1 MDTQSTDARLGALER
16 AVRTQRR
23 VIVALAT
30 LCGVVLIAPGFRAQQ
45 AGEALRARSLV
56 IEDANGR
63 ARILLGAPLPGQ
75 GTGMSRIGMRINDEN
90 GFERFGAN
98 LFEDGS
104 MVLGLDAPRGKGDDR
119 NRERINLIADG
130 EGGSAMNWKD
140 RRTGVV
146 ARMYLDTSNQVW
158 LQFSDYTQNPPVQR
172 RLGLSGDER
181 PR

>member
-1 MDTQSTDARLGALER
+1 MDPQSTAARLTALER
-16 AVRTQRR
+16 AVRMQRR
-23 VIVALAT
+23 VIVVLVT
-30 LCGVVLIAPGFRAQQ
+30 LCGVVLVTPSFRAQS

-63 ARILLGAPLPGQ
+63 ARIVLGAPLPAQ

-90 GFERFGAN
+90 GFERFGVN
-98 LFEDGS
+98 LFEDGRV
-104 MVLGLDAPRGKGDDR
+104 VLGLDAPRGKGDDR

-130 EGGSAMNWKD
+130 EGGSAMTWKD

-146 ARMYLDTSNQVW
+146 ARMYLDTNNQVW
-158 LQFSDYTQNPPVQR
+158 LQFSDYLQNPPVQR